1 MCQFLRRRARQPRE
15 ARVLQCPCAMTP
27 QRISAQLLTQ
37 LDVLIQAVHD
47 DPVLSHGLCRE
58 RERLLAHLQLTVEPW
73 LSRQRLYPP
82 QVPRHAMRCKH
93 ALGGRAHR
101 RWRLQNDRQHRS
113 RQRLC
118 SSLRE
123 VCYIALAAEI
133 IDSYAFDRLCL
144 LSQRAKRPAPPKP
157 PQASSSSPSAGLGSG
172 GGMPS
177 GASLS
182 GIVAGAGSLGA
193 TSPGRP
199 SRTYRSSVS
208 TMRAWA

>member
-1 MCQFLRRRARQPRE
+1 
-15 ARVLQCPCAMTP
+15 MTP

-47 DPVLSHGLCRE
+47 DPILSQGLTRE
-58 RERLLAHLQLTVEPW
+58 RERLLAHLQLTVDPW
-73 LSRQRLYPP
+73 LSRQGLNPP
-82 QVPRHAMRCKH
+82 RMPRRAMRCKH
-93 ALGGRAHR
+93 ALGGRSHR
-101 RWRLQNDRQHRS
+101 RWRLQNDRKHRS

-133 IDSYAFDRLCL
+133 IDSRAFDRLCL
-144 LSQRAKRPAPPKP
+144 LSQRAKRTAPPNP
-157 PQASSSSPSAGLGSG
+157 ARPQASSSSPSAGLGSG
-172 GGMPS
+172 GGRPS
-177 GASLS
+177 GASLP